1 MRDHSILISSDEL
14 ERAETRLTG
23 MMITDDGELRMDE
36 MPPQRDG
43 TGYRAV

>member
-1 MRDHSILISSDEL
+1 MTDRCFLISSEDL
-14 ERAETRLTG
+14 ETVENRMIG
-23 MMITDDGELRMDE
+23 MMITDDGKIWMDE